1 MKKFNEL
8 ITLCMV
14 SFHSDK
20 IIKKILK
27 TIPLEYKVIVTDNGL
42 SKDLK
47 SVLESSFKNV
57 EVIIPGSNLGNG
69 GGINFA
75 LNKISTKYALYLD
88 VDTVLEEDTIDRL
101 IKIANSESNWGII
114 APNLKNFYYKENC
127 YLEKYVSQEISHMN
141 FIEGCALLLNM
152 KEFNI
157 IGFYDEKIFLY
168 FEENDLF
175 FRCLKN
181 NKNIILCH
189 NINIEHLGNGS
200 VDNKYS
206 LEIELNR
213 NWHYMWSKFY
223 YYKKNYSYLR
233 GLKETLTQFIKASIK
248 LVFYYFTNKDKFLIY
263 RSRASGLFN
272 SYLNKT
278 SWKRPYIR

>member
-200 VDNKYS
+200 VDDKYS

>member
-27 TIPLEYKVIVTDNGL
+27 TIPLKYKVIVTDNAL

-57 EVIIPGSNLGNG
+57 EVIIPSSNLGNG

-75 LNKISTKYALYLD
+75 LNKVSTKYALYLD

-127 YLEKYVSQEISHMN
+127 YLKKYVSQEISHMK

-181 NKNIILCH
+181 DKNIILCH
-189 NINIEHLGNGS
+189 NINIEHLGNAS
-200 VDNKYS
+200 VDDKYS